1 MLQLLG
7 LSDQQLQEQM
17 AKGHSY
23 AFNMGNNTIIPFQD
37 FHEAAEILMERNMPE
52 VLHKRQTEAV
62 FMPETH
68 LPNMPMVVDQQWYQA
83 RKGQLDIGDLVEK
96 EVSDELHAF
105 YKNRKVVVLWV
116 QG

>member
-1 MLQLLG
+1 
-7 LSDQQLQEQM
+7 
-17 AKGHSY
+17 
-23 AFNMGNNTIIPFQD
+23 
-37 FHEAAEILMERNMPE
+37 
-52 VLHKRQTEAV
+52 
-62 FMPETH
+62 
-68 LPNMPMVVDQQWYQA
+68 MPMVVDHQRYQA